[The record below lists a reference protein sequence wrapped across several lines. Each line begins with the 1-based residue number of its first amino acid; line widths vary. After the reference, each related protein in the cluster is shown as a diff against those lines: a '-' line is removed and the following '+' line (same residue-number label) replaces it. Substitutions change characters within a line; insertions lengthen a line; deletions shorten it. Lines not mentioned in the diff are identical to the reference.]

1 MPVHMGTHVDAPAH
15 SAQGGWTADQ
25 IPMENLYGAG
35 VIINVKSK
43 AATNPDYRFITSK

>member
-1 MPVHMGTHVDAPAH
+1 MPEHMGTHIDAPVH
-15 SAQGGWTADQ
+15 TVQGMWKTDQ

-43 AATNPDYRFITSK
+43 AATNPDYRL